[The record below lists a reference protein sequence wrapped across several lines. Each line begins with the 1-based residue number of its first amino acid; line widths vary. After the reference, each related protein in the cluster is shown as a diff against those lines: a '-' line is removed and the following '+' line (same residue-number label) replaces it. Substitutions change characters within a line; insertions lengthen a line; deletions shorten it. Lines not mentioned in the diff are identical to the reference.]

1 MEYARQLTAM
11 LEEIDRDYR
20 FTAGLT
26 GKPKPAVKVRKALAA
41 VARHEFVPADLLY
54 YAYDNRPLPI
64 GYGQTISQPYIVA
77 LMTDF
82 LEITKNDTI
91 LEIGTGCGYQTAVL
105 AQLARKVYS
114 IEIVEPLAVAAA
126 DRLARLG
133 YDNVEIRSGDGS
145 LGWPERAPFEG
156 IIVTAAAEEIPA
168 ALFEQLAPAGRLVLP
183 VGAPH
188 QSQHL
193 YLVTRGAGD
202 TMQKR
207 HLLEVAFVPLIRNEY
222 QPA

>member
-202 TMQKR
+202 IMQKR
-207 HLLEVAFVPLIRNEY
+207 HLLEVAFVPLVRNEY